1 MSNYYSS
8 LRPFQDTFR
17 KGLPILT
24 YHHVGPRP
32 RGARLRGL
40 YVSPELFNRQ
50 MGELRDAGF
59 SSGSLDALARGE
71 EPPPPRVVVTFD
83 DGFRDV
89 FLHALPGLADS
100 GLRAIQFLVAERI
113 GGTNEWQQQAGDVRE
128 PLMNEAQVH
137 AWLAGGHEIGSHT
150 LTHPW
155 LTRIPVA
162 QAREEISSSRKA
174 LEDRFGVAVRHFCYP
189 YGDVN
194 EVIRELVGEA
204 GYATACTTRTG
215 INPAGCD
222 PLMLQRFT
230 ARYPS
235 RKLKA
240 MWQRL
245 VQRFGSKSQLWTIS

>member
-8 LRPFQDTFR
+8 LPPFLDTFLI
-17 KGLPILT
+17 GLPILT
-24 YHHVGPRP
+24 YHHVGPRT
-32 RGARLRGL
+32 RGARLKGL
-40 YVSPELFNRQ
+40 YVRPELFNRQ
-50 MGELRDAGF
+50 MRELRDAGF
-59 SSGSLDALARGE
+59 SPGSLDELARGGK
-71 EPPPPRVVVTFD
+71 PPPRSVVVTFD

-128 PLMNEAQVH
+128 PLMNEAQVR
-137 AWLAGGHEIGSHT
+137 AWLAAGHEIGSHT

-155 LTRIPVA
+155 LTRIPAA
-162 QAREEISSSRKA
+162 QAREEISSSRKV

-194 EVIRELVGEA
+194 EAIRELVGET

-215 INPAGCD
+215 MNRSGCD

-235 RKLKA
+235 RNLKA

-245 VQRFGSKSQLWTIS
+245 VQRWRGN